1 MATVK
6 EIKVL
11 LKIRELSLLK
21 KGSIYDPV
29 HYSLLIETI
38 FIGEVINRYSLH
50 KINKMACGYLGKMAR
65 KDYIQ
70 AAYNCVGNYAYF
82 EGYYLTK
89 NGLEIIKSKM

>member
-1 MATVK
+1 MATEK

-21 KGSIYDPV
+21 KGSLYNPI
-29 HYSLLIETI
+29 HYISLIDTI
-38 FIGEVINRYSLH
+38 FSEDIIKTYRLH
-50 KINKMACGYLGKMAR
+50 KIYKMACGYLGKMAR

-70 AAYNCVGNYAYF
+70 AAYNSVGSYAYF

-89 NGLEIIKSKM
+89 KGVEIIKNL